1 MEIKWLEDFLVLS
14 AEGNFRIAAKQRYV
28 SQPAFSRRI
37 QALEHWIGAPLF
49 DRKCQPSQL
58 TEAGKLFLP
67 IAQKIIDLAEL
78 GKAQVATH
86 AQQENQKITF
96 ATLGALAQVFLPAWL
111 KGLQPFIAA
120 HHFRVRTEYSSIEE
134 YFGALE
140 TGEVDFFICYEN
152 AQAKL
157 KNAETGF
164 SSMKLGEETLI
175 PVVSPNEDGAPA
187 WWLPDAEND
196 VIPCLHSLPKSS
208 PWPIGS
214 HMEGRWNHIN
224 FTSVYNSS
232 LGPTLRAMAIEG
244 FGLAWIPNTI
254 VKNDLVSGRLVR
266 AAEPE
271 DDICVEISVYRNNN
285 SHETKLEDFWQALIQ
300 QQKP

>member
-1 MEIKWLEDFLVLS
+1 MEIKWLEDFLALS
-14 AEGNFRIAAKQRYV
+14 AEGNFRIAAKQRCV

-49 DRKCQPSQL
+49 DRKCHPSEL
-58 TEAGKLFLP
+58 TDAGILFLP
-67 IAQKIIDLAEL
+67 VARNIIDLAES
-78 GKAQVATH
+78 GKEQVVALT
-86 AQQENQKITF
+86 QQENDKITF

-111 KGLQPFIAA
+111 KRLQPLIGA
-120 HHFRVRTEYSSIEE
+120 HHFRVRTEYRSIEE

-140 TGEVDFFICYEN
+140 EGDVDFFVCYEN
-152 AQAKL
+152 AQTKL
-157 KNAETGF
+157 KSDETGF

-175 PVVSPNEDGAPA
+175 PVVSPDEDGAPA
-187 WWLPDAEND
+187 WWLPDAVEE

-214 HMEGRWNHIN
+214 HMENRWSHVN
-224 FTSVYNSS
+224 FSSVYNSS

-244 FGLAWIPNTI
+244 FGLAWIPNAI
-254 VKNDLVSGRLVR
+254 VENDLANGHLVR

-271 DDICVEISVYRNNN
+271 DDIRVEITIYRRK
-285 SHETKLEDFWQALIQ
+285 STSESKLEDFWQALVQ
-300 QQKP
+300 HQTQ